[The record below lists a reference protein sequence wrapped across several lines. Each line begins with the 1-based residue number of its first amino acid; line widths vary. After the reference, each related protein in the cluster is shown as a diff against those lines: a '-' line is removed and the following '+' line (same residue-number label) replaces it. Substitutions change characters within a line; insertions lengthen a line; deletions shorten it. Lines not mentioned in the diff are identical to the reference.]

1 MPTFTFKDLFSY
13 IFRNMSQN
21 QSQHS
26 HQNNSSQQN
35 RRPRPRTGRTLLVKP
50 SGNQFNATVLDGLQG
65 LTTNHHTEKSNSYFL
80 TFTTAQDALNG
91 LKHIKKECG
100 RDVRVKFAHYRVF
113 FKLEGLTDSSDYN
126 TVKTAHTNLI
136 QSTGANVL
144 YYRLYR
150 KNNSYLECG
159 DFTVDTKEGFD
170 ALLSA
175 DQHKTFSF
183 DNLNGTHYRYK
194 KNDQQ
199 STGAPAPTA

>member
-1 MPTFTFKDLFSY
+1 
-13 IFRNMSQN
+13 MSQN
-21 QSQHS
+21 QTHT
-26 HQNNSSQQN
+26 HTHTNSSQQN
-35 RRPRPRTGRTLLVKP
+35 RRPRAGRTLLVKP
-50 SGNQFNATVLDGLQG
+50 SDNQFNASVFNSHQG
-65 LTTNHHTEKSNSYFL
+65 LTTTHHTEKSNSYFL
-80 TFTTAQDALNG
+80 TFTTAQDSLNG
-91 LKHIKKECG
+91 LKHIKKTCG

-159 DFTVDTKEGFD
+159 DFTVDTKDGFD

-175 DQHKTFSF
+175 DQHKAFSF

-199 STGAPAPTA
+199 STGTGAPATA

>member
-1 MPTFTFKDLFSY
+1 
-13 IFRNMSQN
+13 MSQN
-21 QSQHS
+21 QTHT
-26 HQNNSSQQN
+26 HTNSSQQN
-35 RRPRPRTGRTLLVKP
+35 RRPRAGRTLLVKP
-50 SGNQFNATVLDGLQG
+50 SDNQFNVSVFNGLQG
-65 LTTNHHTEKSNSYFL
+65 LTTTHHTEKSNSYFL
-80 TFTTAQDALNG
+80 TFTTAQDSLNG
-91 LKHIKKECG
+91 LKHIKKTCG

-175 DQHKTFSF
+175 DQHKAFSF

-199 STGAPAPTA
+199 SAGAPATTTA

>member
-1 MPTFTFKDLFSY
+1 
-13 IFRNMSQN
+13 MSQT
-21 QSQHS
+21 
-26 HQNNSSQQN
+26 QNTHTHTHTHTNSTQQN
-35 RRPRPRTGRTLLVKP
+35 RRPRAGRTLLVKP
-50 SGNQFNATVLDGLQG
+50 SDNQFNASVFNGLQG
-65 LTTNHHTEKSNSYFL
+65 LVTTHHTEKSNSYFL
-80 TFTTAQDALNG
+80 TFTTAQDSLDG
-91 LKHIKKECG
+91 LKHIKKTCG

-126 TVKTAHTNLI
+126 TVKTAHTALI

-159 DFTVDTKEGFD
+159 DFTVDTKDGFD

-175 DQHKTFSF
+175 DQHKSFSF

-199 STGAPAPTA
+199 SAGAPATA